1 MLGFQLSRFFSHRFS
16 LHTGTLFG
24 SFSILYSWRRA
35 KRQIKAA
42 YSWCMVK
49 LSINTIYLLFT
60 DGNTKDF
67 SSSVRD
73 YNVYFHR
80 LFYTRTYAHCVEETK
95 KNTEEVMLYS
105 NYQNITYTHTKKP
118 THTHREIKR
127 KKNKVMTNKYWSN
140 RMDNVWQK
148 LL

>member
-1 MLGFQLSRFFSHRFS
+1 MLSFKLSRFFSHRFS

-95 KNTEEVMLYS
+95 KTQRKSCYIPIIKIS
-105 NYQNITYTHTKKP
+105 HTHT
-118 THTHREIKR
+118 
-127 KKNKVMTNKYWSN
+127 
-140 RMDNVWQK
+140 QK
-148 LL
+148 SPLTLTER

>member
-1 MLGFQLSRFFSHRFS
+1 MLGFKLSRFFSHRFS

-95 KNTEEVMLYS
+95 KNRESHVIFQLSKYH
-105 NYQNITYTHTKKP
+105 I
-118 THTHREIKR
+118 HTHKKAHSHSPRDKAKKKIK
-127 KKNKVMTNKYWSN
+127 
-140 RMDNVWQK
+140 
-148 LL
+148 